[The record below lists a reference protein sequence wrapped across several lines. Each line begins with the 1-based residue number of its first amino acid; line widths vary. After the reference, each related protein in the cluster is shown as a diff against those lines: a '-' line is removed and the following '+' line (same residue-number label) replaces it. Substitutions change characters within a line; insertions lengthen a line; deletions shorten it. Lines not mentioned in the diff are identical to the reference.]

1 MWTTTW
7 KLWIFLSNFFDKH
20 FVKAIISNYLD
31 LSYCQFH
38 EKYWKAG
45 NSITELSIFSYQIV
59 INLWFPKIVLF
70 SVLCTFP
77 MRHHVGWRLL
87 MVTNTW
93 HKLNEGRTLNKK
105 EVTFLLGN
113 KRVYLEYRKKKIY
126 RIPWLKHSNPNL
138 SLHFHFYPFF
148 FFFSFFVKFAT
159 L

>member
-1 MWTTTW
+1 MCTTTW
-7 KLWIFLSNFFDKH
+7 KLWIFLSNFFDKN

-45 NSITELSIFSYQIV
+45 NSITELSIFSNQIV

-87 MVTNTW
+87 IVTDTW
-93 HKLNEGRTLNKK
+93 HKLTEGRTFSSTQKFK
-105 EVTFLLGN
+105 YLLAWQQKSLLRIPKN
-113 KRVYLEYRKKKIY
+113 ES
-126 RIPWLKHSNPNL
+126 RIPWLKCSI
-138 SLHFHFYPFF
+138 FF
-148 FFFSFFVKFAT
+148 FF
-159 L
+159 LLLLL